1 MIRGM
6 RIECAQFHWAPTMA
20 SIVLAC
26 ACVSGAAIPASSSA
40 HLLAGC
46 TAAFG
51 VAQVERLLNV
61 LGGGDSSAVEKLIV
75 TPDLGRDGLEMTPT
89 LQDFLVHGDVN
100 SSSDIVVHDPSD
112 LDRLVLDA
120 AGLHFELR
128 GTPAASAG
136 ERLQTG
142 PGAWTGPA
150 VDVGPV
156 LWRASGPAVSAH
168 HHQFILGGGKTL
180 VECPSGLF
188 GRALFSPQSFA

>member
-1 MIRGM
+1 LRM
-6 RIECAQFHWAPTMA
+6 RLGRRDPRQQ
-20 SIVLAC
+20 L
-26 ACVSGAAIPASSSA
+26 GA
-40 HLLAGC
+40 LAGGMHGSVRC
-46 TAAFG
+46 GSGRA
-51 VAQVERLLNV
+51 LLNV

-100 SSSDIVVHDPSD
+100 SSSDTVVHDPSD
-112 LDRLVLDA
+112 LDRLVHDA

-180 VECPSGLF
+180 MECPSGLF
-188 GRALFSPQSFA
+188 VRALFSPQSFA